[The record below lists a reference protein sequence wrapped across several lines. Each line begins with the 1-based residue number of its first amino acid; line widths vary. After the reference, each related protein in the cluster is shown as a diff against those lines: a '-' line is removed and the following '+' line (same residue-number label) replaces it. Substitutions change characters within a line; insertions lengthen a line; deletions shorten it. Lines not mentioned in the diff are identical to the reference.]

1 MKKTKIIFVLL
12 VLITILFININQVY
26 AADGVF
32 SQGQQ
37 FINQGVKNASVNTSQ
52 LDDSISF
59 LYNTLLG
66 IGTVLAVLVG
76 MVLGIKYM
84 TGSLE
89 EKADLK
95 QALVGYVVS
104 CVVIFGAFGIWK
116 IVINILS
123 GI

>member
-37 FINQGVKNASVNTSQ
+37 FINQGAKNASVNTSQ